1 MNKEYQELVED
12 RIFIGG
18 AADAKAAAEAEKI
31 DVVVDLRAEAAE
43 GDYDY
48 VRVHSPIIDDSDDQQ
63 DESIKKA
70 IDQVVDAY
78 NDGKK
83 IYFHCAGGS
92 NRAGTVAIG
101 TLLALGKAD
110 TVEEAEA
117 QATAIRPVIMVK
129 PQLKE
134 SLERIFSKE

>member
-1 MNKEYQELVED
+1 MTKEYQELVEN

-18 AADAKAAAEAEKI
+18 AADAKGASEAEKI

-48 VRVHSPIIDDSDDQQ
+48 VRVHSPIVDDSDEQQ

-83 IYFHCAGGS
+83 VYFHCAGGS
-92 NRAGTVAIG
+92 NRTGTVAIG

-134 SLERIFSKE
+134 SLKRIFYKD

>member
-1 MNKEYQELVED
+1 MTKEYQELVKD
-12 RIFIGG
+12 RIYIGG
-18 AADAKAAAEAEKI
+18 AADAKYAAEAEQI
-31 DVVVDLRAEAAE
+31 DIVIDLRAEE
-43 GDYDY
+43 TRGEYEY
-48 VRVHSPIIDDSDDQQ
+48 LRVHSPIVDDSDEQQ
-63 DESIKKA
+63 DESIKNA

-78 NDGKK
+78 QDGKK

-92 NRAGTVAIG
+92 NRTGTVAIG

-117 QATAIRPVIMVK
+117 QATAVRSKIKVK

-134 SLERIFSKE
+134 SLERIFHKD

>member
-1 MNKEYQELVED
+1 MTKEYQELVED

-63 DESIKKA
+63 DESIKNA

>member
-1 MNKEYQELVED
+1 MTKEYQELVED

-48 VRVHSPIIDDSDDQQ
+48 VRVHSPMIDDSDDQQ

>member
-1 MNKEYQELVED
+1 M
-12 RIFIGG
+12 
-18 AADAKAAAEAEKI
+18 
-31 DVVVDLRAEAAE
+31 VVDLRAEAAE

>member
-1 MNKEYQELVED
+1 MAKEYQELVEN

-18 AADAKAAAEAEKI
+18 VADAKGAAEAEKI

-48 VRVHSPIIDDSDDQQ
+48 VRIHSPIVDDSDEQQ

-83 IYFHCAGGS
+83 VYFHCAGGS

-134 SLERIFSKE
+134 SLERIFYKD